1 MTNSVDFDIECPD
14 CHKVHSVHVTVKVR
28 DPSAT
33 CYKEPKFK
41 YVIVKTTDRMV
52 EECGSLYEAARGSWY
67 NVSLDTV
74 KDYKYVFAV
83 IGGIVQEVFVA
94 ESWKPSGEHR
104 VQFTGKPAPSNIST
118 GIKGRRIPDEYR
130 KPGLCA
136 PILLSKN

>member
-14 CHKVHSVHVTVKVR
+14 CHKVHSVHVSVKVR

-41 YVIVKTTDRMV
+41 YVIVKTHDNMV
-52 EECGSLYEAARGSWY
+52 DECGSLYEAARGWWS

-83 IGGIVQEVFVA
+83 IGGVVQEVFIA
-94 ESWKPSGEHR
+94 DSWKQSDEGR
-104 VQFTGKPAPSNIST
+104 LQFTGKPAPSNIST
-118 GIKGRRIPDEYR
+118 GIKGRRIPAEYR
-130 KPGLCA
+130 KPGLQA